1 MFKWKWSMTSI
12 CFSFN
17 YFVNIYVLTHP
28 CHKHSISNLTVL
40 SLAWTCFK
48 ISLRKCNVQC
58 QMYWVTTCKIPMCDV
73 TLQLVTKHC
82 LHQRFAHCAL
92 QCREQGSVLAIY
104 RKLYT
109 RVWIINTCQ
118 GQNIITITRLSWCHA
133 SDPLCIHKWQKWPFD
148 C

>member
-12 CFSFN
+12 WLSFN

-28 CHKHSISNLTVL
+28 CHKHSISNLTFCAVL
-40 SLAWTCFK
+40 SLVLTCFK
-48 ISLRKCNVQC
+48 INLNRHSVQC
-58 QMYWVTTCKIPMCDV
+58 QINPRSQCALW
-73 TLQLVTKHC
+73 HC
-82 LHQRFAHCAL
+82 IWWLNTACTWRLAHCAL
-92 QCREQGSVLAIY
+92 RCREQGSVLAIY
-104 RKLYT
+104 GKLYT